1 MAAASWL
8 GFPIAV
14 LASLMVFVTAVASA
28 FFADAIDIYTGLDD
42 AIPTLSSMFRLRSGF
57 LLERLGKFEFWDAAK
72 TVGSLFAEAFL
83 SLIPSFGD
91 YDAIT
96 QLATGRLVSVSEA
109 ASGLLELGL
118 FYPLLLLGIG
128 WVLLENRDL
137 VSSSS

>member
-1 MAAASWL
+1 M
-8 GFPIAV
+8 F
-14 LASLMVFVTAVASA
+14 TSA
-28 FFADAIDIYTGLDD
+28 TKVSPNSDC
-42 AIPTLSSMFRLRSGF
+42 
-57 LLERLGKFEFWDAAK
+57 
-72 TVGSLFAEAFL
+72 FL